1 MTPNLVTSGDSSN
14 GSTPYDIIYCTYCR
28 QTVDN
33 LFMFGLPVSPNWTQ
47 LPRRARSMWFSRSAV
62 QGHKCAERC
71 CRAGVMRDYK
81 LAAVVQRR
89 RHLVSCRFTIH
100 RLRPNNDKDHKN
112 QLRHVCPST
121 LTWPQRP
128 DPRFCRAVTVWRL
141 CVRADTDDFMTT
153 HHSVTRSKRCG
164 IKSLRL

>member
-1 MTPNLVTSGDSSN
+1 MTRLTAQRHMISYIVHTADKPS
-14 GSTPYDIIYCTYCR
+14 IICLCSVF
-28 QTVDN
+28 QS
-33 LFMFGLPVSPNWTQ
+33 LPTGNWTQ

-71 CRAGVMRDYK
+71 CRAGVMRHYK
-81 LAAVVQRR
+81 LAAVEQRR
-89 RHLVSCRFTIH
+89 RHLVSCRFTIYW
-100 RLRPNNDKDHKN
+100 LRPNNDKDHKN

-121 LTWPQRP
+121 LTRPQRP